1 MDESLLQKQKCRPV
15 ENSKSI
21 FPLFLMSRNVP
32 LFIAFRVFFNARF
45 YYPVLGV
52 LFLDLGLSL
61 EQYAT
66 LNVIWAVTI
75 LLLEIPSGALADV
88 IGRRWMVIL
97 AGALM
102 VVEMSVF
109 AFAPLG
115 DWLFPLLVL
124 NRILSGMAEACASG
138 ADEALAYDSLPI
150 EGREELWRGVLAN
163 LMRWSSAGFFMAMIL
178 GALAFDRHV
187 WETAAH
193 LAGWSGVIGN
203 TTRWPV
209 YLTLATSV
217 PALLCALAMQEP
229 PTNAE
234 THSKRHAV
242 REALGNILV
251 GARFVLF
258 NTRVRLLLL
267 CAILFDSLVRLFLTF
282 GSNYYRL
289 IEIPEFVNGFLGSF
303 YALLGFSA
311 ASIARRMASRLSPPL
326 VFCALAA
333 LVFTGLLGLCLATP
347 IWGVWV
353 VIPLGLAMPMLSYF
367 VSSYLN
373 AWTDSA
379 LRATILSFRGMA
391 LNIGYAAAGI
401 CFASLTSTIRASGKL
416 TSEDAIFGKDLLSL
430 PIAFALGWV
439 TLCLIAWLSRKE
451 IPESSSNSGE

>member
-1 MDESLLQKQKCRPV
+1 
-15 ENSKSI
+15 
-21 FPLFLMSRNVP
+21 MSRNIP

-102 VVEMSVF
+102 VGEMAVF

-124 NRILSGMAEACASG
+124 NRILSGTAEACASG
-138 ADEALAYDSLPI
+138 ADEALAYDSLPV
-150 EGREELWRGVLAN
+150 EGREERWRGVLAN
-163 LMRWSSAGFFMAMIL
+163 LMRWSSGCFFIAMIL

-187 WETAAH
+187 WETAAN
-193 LAGWSGVIGN
+193 LLGWSGGIGN

-217 PALLCALAMQEP
+217 PALMCALAMREP
-229 PTNAE
+229 PATGE
-234 THSKRHAV
+234 PKSRRHPA
-242 REALGNILV
+242 REALGNILI
-251 GARFVLF
+251 GAHFVFF

-289 IEIPEFVNGFLGSF
+289 IEIPEFVNGLLGSF
-303 YALLGFSA
+303 YALLGFLA
-311 ASIARRMASRLSPPL
+311 ASIARSMSARLSPTR
-326 VFCALAA
+326 VFCVLAA
-333 LVFTGLLGLCLATP
+333 LVFTGLLGLCLATT

-353 VIPLGLAMPMLSYF
+353 VIPFGLAMPMVSYF

-373 AWTDSA
+373 QWTDSA
-379 LRATILSFRGMA
+379 VRATILSFRGMA
-391 LNIGYAAAGI
+391 LNIGYAIAGI
-401 CFASLTSTIRASGKL
+401 GFASFTSSIRASGSF
-416 TSEDAIFGKDLLSL
+416 TSEDAIFGKALLCL
-430 PIAFALGWV
+430 PVTFALGWV
-439 TLCLIAWLSRKE
+439 ALTLVAWRSRGK
-451 IPESSSNSGE
+451 ISDTSDNSCQ